1 MQSFA
6 NETVSSD
13 LRVMPGDGGLVM
25 FLGICG
31 ADSRVGGFR
40 LAPVV
45 RIPNPT
51 KTDKDPR
58 PVRMGFLCA
67 QAVVQQP
74 NGHQVLPIRH
84 PSHGPCIRAARQP
97 GATYCVDNAMV
108 AFLCKAAPCRQRRHE
123 TPFLTAPSVR
133 PENTINQGER
143 SDAKTRQVISG
154 ISGISGEDDSC
165 RIRQPCRR
173 SIARHC

>member
-13 LRVMPGDGGLVM
+13 LRVMPGHGGLVM
-25 FLGICG
+25 FLRICG

-74 NGHQVLPIRH
+74 NGHQVQPIRH
-84 PSHGPCIRAARQP
+84 PSHGPCVHASVPPGNKAPHIASTTPWLPFSARRRP
-97 GATYCVDNAMV
+97 VDSAV
-108 AFLCKAAPCRQRRHE
+108 TK
-123 TPFLTAPSVR
+123 
-133 PENTINQGER
+133 
-143 SDAKTRQVISG
+143 
-154 ISGISGEDDSC
+154 
-165 RIRQPCRR
+165 RR
-173 SIARHC
+173 S